1 MAISGSV
8 STGDYQGRY
17 LTCTWSATQSI
28 ANNTSTIY
36 WTLKG
41 AGGSGWYYSGPI
53 WIGFENTGGSNI
65 YSNTYWTSRQKLYDG
80 TVVATGS
87 FTISHNNDG
96 TRKFNI
102 FIEGA
107 IYTSAYN
114 VDGHTTVTLD
124 TIPRYANPVPNLT
137 ARTEASLTIGW
148 TADGIVDSF
157 QYSIDNGS
165 TWSAATDPE
174 STTGSFTVSGLT
186 ADTGYDVILKARR
199 KDSQLTNQSTAV
211 EFSTYS
217 YPYAETMPDFTIGNS
232 VTIGLFNPL
241 GHTVS
246 VSMDGAT
253 GTTST
258 TTLTLT
264 PTAATLYALIPNAK
278 SGTYSVSVT
287 YSGHTLTKTGGQY
300 KVDENANKPVIGAF
314 TYADSNNTATAI
326 TLDNQKIVQNIST
339 PKFTGS
345 GLAAQNSAT
354 LASCSVE
361 VNGSTYTNSSPS
373 GTTNIQGGV
382 INSTSDVVATLTV
395 TDSRGIT
402 NTKTVTVSMI
412 AWNQPSAIITVERQ
426 ANFYSETDMTVDA
439 SYTQIGSSTITIS
452 VLGQAVPIPGQITP
466 SDVTASLSDNVQ
478 STVLF
483 DNNFAWHI
491 AITLTD
497 SFGGSTTY
505 NTYISRGIP
514 ETFFDRFRRS
524 MSLNGFPTHDNS
536 VEIFGGDYYKNG
548 NPIGDEFVK
557 RTDLPLSVSDGGTGA
572 GNASDAL
579 SALVAGAT
587 EYTDSGT
594 VTGQTHR
601 IKTWTVSGSGV
612 VFIQAQTKCD
622 TTNSYGTTYIEIYKG
637 STLVATQ
644 NIRTD
649 TSSGAQVSASA
660 AVMLKVTNGDT
671 IKTDGTSSKN
681 GTKTITS
688 RVIAFGCT
696 LS

>member
-8 STGDYQGRY
+8 STNSYDGRY

-28 ANNTSTIY
+28 ANNTSTIS

-41 AGGSGWYYSGPI
+41 AGTGGSSWYYSGPI
-53 WIGFENTGGSNI
+53 WIGFENVGGGNI
-65 YSNTYWTSRQKLYDG
+65 WSNTYWTSRQKLYNG

-87 FTISHNNDG
+87 FTITHNNDG

-107 IYTSAYN
+107 IYTSASN
-114 VDGHTTVTLD
+114 VSGNTTVTLD
-124 TIPRYANPVPNLT
+124 AIPRYANPVPALT
-137 ARTEASLTIGW
+137 ARTETSLTIGW

-199 KDSQLTNQSTAV
+199 KDSQLTNQSTAT

-217 YPYAETMPDFTIGNS
+217 YPYAETMPDFIIGNS
-232 VTIGLFNPL
+232 VTLGLFNPL
-241 GHTVS
+241 GRTVT
-246 VSMDGAT
+246 VTMDGAT
-253 GTTST
+253 GSTST

-314 TYADSNNTATAI
+314 AYADSNNTATAI

-339 PKFTGS
+339 PLFTGS
-345 GLAAQNSAT
+345 GLVAQNSAT
-354 LASCSVE
+354 LATVSVE
-361 VNGSTYTNSSPS
+361 VNGATYTNSSPS
-373 GTTNIQGGV
+373 GTTNVQGGV
-382 INSTSDVVATLTV
+382 INSTTDVIATLTV

-402 NTKTVTVSMI
+402 NTKTVNVSMI
-412 AWNQPSAIITVERQ
+412 PWTQPSAIITVERQ

-439 SYTQIGSSTITIS
+439 SYTEIGSSTITIS
-452 VLGQAVPIPGQITP
+452 VLGQAVPIAGQVTP
-466 SDVTASLSDNVQ
+466 SDVTATLTDNVQ

-483 DNNFAWHI
+483 DNNFAWNI

-514 ETFFDRFRRS
+514 ETFFDRYRRS

-536 VEIFGGDYYKNG
+536 VEIFGGDYYKDG

-557 RTDLPLSVSDGGTGA
+557 QTDLPLSVSDGGTGQSSIPA
-572 GNASDAL
+572 FLNAIS
-579 SALVAGAT
+579 T

-594 VTGQTHR
+594 VTGETR
-601 IKTWTVSGSGV
+601 RTKTWTVSGSGILF
-612 VFIQAQTKCD
+612 VFGMTACD
-622 TTNSYGTTYIEIYKG
+622 TTNSYGSTIVEIKRG
-637 STLVATQ
+637 STVVAGEHA
-644 NIRTD
+644 RTD
-649 TSSGAQVSASA
+649 TRSGAAVTVSAA
-660 AVMLKVTNGDT
+660 TMLKVTNGTT
-671 IKTDGTSSKN
+671 ITVEGYSTKG
-681 GTKTITS
+681 GTKTVTA
-688 RVIAFGCT
+688 RAMAFGCT